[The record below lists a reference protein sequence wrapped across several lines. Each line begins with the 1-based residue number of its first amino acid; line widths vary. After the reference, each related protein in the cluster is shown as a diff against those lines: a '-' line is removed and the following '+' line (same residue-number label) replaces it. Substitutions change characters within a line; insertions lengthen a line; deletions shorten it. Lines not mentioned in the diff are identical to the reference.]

1 MPRALLS
8 VWDKN
13 GLIELAIG
21 LADAGWELVASGGTA
36 AAIRQA
42 GLDVLPV
49 EQLTGEPEMLDGR
62 VKTLHPAVHAALL
75 ARDRVSDFA
84 ELAERDWKPIDLVV
98 VNLYPFEQAICDP
111 GTSLDDALEMID
123 IGGVALLRAAA
134 KNFPRV
140 TVLCDPDD
148 YPDVLNEMHSPEYR
162 RRMAHKAF
170 TRTADYDA
178 AIRMYLMH
186 PDGGPPLRIEA
197 FPVLD
202 LRYGEN
208 PHQTARLYGP
218 ALDSNPMGGTLLQGK
233 PLSYNNLLDLD
244 GAWRAVLAYQKPAV
258 VVVKHAS
265 PCGIAS
271 TKQDSALAARQAI
284 ECDPVSAFGSVI
296 ACNRVVDGA
305 FINALGDL
313 FVECLAAPS
322 FSEEAIEVLSRKK
335 NLRALQLPMADPA
348 HWDEIR
354 GIFGGMLVQQRDAGD
369 NNGMEGWRVVSSRQ
383 PSDGEFRTL
392 RFAWN
397 AVVPVK
403 SNAIVLAQSGP
414 DSWYTVGIGG
424 GQPNRVD
431 CVRIAGERAGQRAAG
446 SVMASDAFFP
456 FPDGIEAAHAL
467 GVTAVV
473 QPGGSKR
480 DEEVIQ
486 TADAAGMAMIFTG
499 VRHFRH

>member
-8 VWDKN
+8 VWDKT
-13 GLIELAIG
+13 GLVELANE
-21 LADAGWELVASGGTA
+21 LAAAGWELVASGGTA

-42 GLDVLPV
+42 GLDVIPV

-84 ELAERDWKPIDLVV
+84 ELDERDWKPIDLVV
-98 VNLYPFEQAICDP
+98 VNLYPFEQTIRDP
-111 GTSLDDALEMID
+111 GASLDSALEMID

-140 TVLCDPDD
+140 TVVSDPAD
-148 YPDVLNEMHSPEYR
+148 YPDVLKEMRSVDYR
-162 RRMAHKAF
+162 RQMAHKAF
-170 TRTADYDA
+170 SRTADYDA

-186 PDGGPPLRIEA
+186 PDSAPPLRIEA

-208 PHQTARLYGP
+208 PHQAARLYGP
-218 ALDSNPMGGTLLQGK
+218 APASTPMGGTLLQGK

-271 TKQDSALAARQAI
+271 AREDCALAARLAI
-284 ECDPVSAFGSVI
+284 ASDPVSAFGSVI
-296 ACNRVVDGA
+296 ACNRMVDVP
-305 FINALGDL
+305 FIDALGDL
-313 FVECLAAPS
+313 FVECLAAPA
-322 FSEEAIEVLSRKK
+322 FSTEALAVLSLKK
-335 NLRALQLPMADPA
+335 NLRVLQLPMTDSA
-348 HWDEIR
+348 HWDELR
-354 GIFGGMLVQQRDAGD
+354 GIFGGMLVQQRDAGAS
-369 NNGMEGWRVVSSRQ
+369 NGMEGWRVVSSRQ
-383 PSDGEFRTL
+383 PSDVEFRTL

-480 DEEVIQ
+480 DEEVIHA
-486 TADAAGMAMIFTG
+486 ADAAGMAMIFTS